1 MDLMMNF
8 FFGIILSIE
17 NMMEIEFDLNFLY
30 EKYILEKF
38 FIFKIIKIILYVFGF
53 FGNILVCIL
62 WF

>member
-1 MDLMMNF
+1 MMNF

>member
-1 MDLMMNF
+1 MNF

>member
-1 MDLMMNF
+1 
-8 FFGIILSIE
+8 
-17 NMMEIEFDLNFLY
+17 MMEIEFDLNFLY

>member
-1 MDLMMNF
+1 MNF
-8 FFGIILSIE
+8 FVGIILSIE

>member
-1 MDLMMNF
+1 MSF

-17 NMMEIEFDLNFLY
+17 NMMEIEFGLNFLY

>member
-1 MDLMMNF
+1 MDFMRNF

>member
-1 MDLMMNF
+1 MMNF

-38 FIFKIIKIILYVFGF
+38 LIFKIIKIILYVFGF

>member
-1 MDLMMNF
+1 MNF

-17 NMMEIEFDLNFLY
+17 NIMEIEFDLNFLY

>member
-38 FIFKIIKIILYVFGF
+38 LIFKIIKIILYVFGF

>member
-1 MDLMMNF
+1 MNF
-8 FFGIILSIE
+8 FFGIILSME

>member
-1 MDLMMNF
+1 MDFMRNF
-8 FFGIILSIE
+8 FYGIILSIE

>member
-1 MDLMMNF
+1 MNF
-8 FFGIILSIE
+8 FIGIILSIE
-17 NMMEIEFDLNFLY
+17 NIMEIEFDLNFLY

>member
-1 MDLMMNF
+1 MDFMRNF

-17 NMMEIEFDLNFLY
+17 NIMEIEFDLNFLY